1 MALLA
6 FYKFSLAI
14 VFPTNVD
21 FIQDQVFF
29 FKSTRDDF
37 FLLYLVVS
45 FQCNISY
52 NDDFSHLFNESKLDP
67 DAFVIVIQVQIH
79 NS

>member
-1 MALLA
+1 MSTL
-6 FYKFSLAI
+6 YKTKFSFSKAREM
-14 VFPTNVD
+14 T
-21 FIQDQVFF
+21 
-29 FKSTRDDF
+29 F

-52 NDDFSHLFNESKLDP
+52 NGDFSHLFNESKLDP